1 MNLGLTKQDALFLEC
16 AIVNYVKSFKK
27 SAFSLANVHPNV
39 DIKSLINQ
47 LSYII
52 ELGED
57 AVEGQKLMEIL
68 LNKKGNDK

>member
-1 MNLGLTKQDALFLEC
+1 MNLGLTKQDAEFVEN
-16 AIVNYVKSFKK
+16 AIVYFVKSFKK
-27 SAFSLANVHPNV
+27 SAVSIHAVYPNV
-39 DIKSLINQ
+39 NIENLLNQ

-57 AVEGQKLMEIL
+57 AVESQKMMEIL